1 MKIKHIDRPPKH
13 ITTIGG
19 QALIEGILM
28 RGPKDVAIA
37 IRKKDNEIELKKM
50 KLNTLGMR
58 YKIFRLPLIRGVVGL
73 VESLAFG
80 IKALMYSAEFFDVEE
95 DEKESKSTFFYR
107 LLEKIYKDRA
117 EEVYDRINS
126 KIDSGLDKLFKDKRE
141 DVEIAITLIISLLL
155 SIGLFM
161 FLPTL
166 ITNIFKNIIH
176 QPIIFNLVEGLIRI
190 AIFLL
195 YVVFASKVDEVGR
208 VFEYH
213 GAEHKTIHCYEY
225 GDELTVENVKK
236 YPILHP
242 RCGTSFLFMVMIVSI
257 LVLSFFGWPDPIK
270 RLLIRLVMLPVIA
283 GISYEINRLIGKSS
297 SPLAYVISYPGLFIQ
312 KIATVKEPDDSQIEV
327 AIKALEAVLTGNKEE
342 DAWK

>member
-1 MKIKHIDRPPKH
+1 MKIQNIDKPPKH

-28 RGPKDVAIA
+28 RGPRDVAIA
-37 IRKKDNEIELKKM
+37 VRKKDNEIELKKV
-50 KLNTLGMR
+50 KLNTLAMR
-58 YKIFRLPLIRGVVGL
+58 YKVFKLPLIRGVVGL

-80 IKALMYSAEFFDVEE
+80 LKALMYSAEFFDIEE
-95 DEKESKSTFFYR
+95 DKEDKPGLFYK

-117 EEVYDRINS
+117 KEKYEKINN
-126 KIDSGLDKLFKDKRE
+126 KIDSGLDKIFKDKRQ
-141 DVEIAITLIISLLL
+141 DVEIAVTLIISLLL

-166 ITNIFKNIIH
+166 ITSLFKNIIH
-176 QPIIFNLVEGLIRI
+176 EPIILNLVEGLIRI
-190 AIFLL
+190 AIFLI

-257 LVLSFFGWPDPIK
+257 LVLSFFGWPDPVK
-270 RLLIRLVMLPVIA
+270 RLLIRLTMLPVIA
-283 GISYEINRLIGKSS
+283 GISYEINRIIGKSS
-297 SPLAYVISYPGLFIQ
+297 SPLAYIISYPGLFIQ